1 MDETTTNGESVI
13 LIADDDEDILALVKL
28 SLVHEH
34 CRVLAARDGVEAL
47 QLAFDQN
54 PDLAVLDLRMPGLSG
69 QEVLHEL
76 RENDATREMPV
87 IVLSA
92 YVVEQ
97 AIRDAYDDGAADYMA
112 KPFSPHE
119 LAKRVES
126 LLGHDGL
133 ELAPAGA

>member
-1 MDETTTNGESVI
+1 MSETTTDAESVV

-28 SLVHEH
+28 TLGHEH
-34 CRVLAARDGVEAL
+34 CRVLAARDGIEAL
-47 QLAFDQN
+47 QLALDQG

-69 QEVLHEL
+69 QEVLHQL
-76 RENDATREMPV
+76 RENDSTREMPV

-112 KPFSPHE
+112 KPFSPIE
-119 LAKRVES
+119 LARRVEN
-126 LLGHDGL
+126 LLGHDEL
-133 ELAPAGA
+133 LAPAAS